1 MSDVIELAG
10 SPLGIRFIIQWN
22 GVTAL
27 AITLPTVTTGILV
40 ILGTDFDYS
49 SGNLVSGD
57 LFLYL
62 IAASFL
68 LFPILGAFGQ
78 GWVMRSRLKHP
89 VLWATLTGGG
99 IVAAFVILSAV
110 AATLDRL
117 WRPVAWQLAIW
128 IERALS
134 LRAPPSA
141 LVAYA
146 GAGLL
151 FGLVLGGIQAGALD
165 HGWGSRLRWIAVSAA
180 AGLPAAV
187 WLYVCV
193 EVDAVANGLLLPIA
207 ESLPLPGHWN
217 TVPMAVPVAII
228 LCLCFTLPTGLLM
241 ERLLHRR
248 RRASAEA
255 LVRRFE

>member
-1 MSDVIELAG
+1 
-10 SPLGIRFIIQWN
+10 
-22 GVTAL
+22 
-27 AITLPTVTTGILV
+27 LV
-40 ILGTDFDYS
+40 IPGTDYS
-49 SGNLVSGD
+49 SGNLFSGD
-57 LFLYL
+57 LFFYL
-62 IAASFL
+62 IAASVL
-68 LFPILGAFGQ
+68 LFPILCAFGQ
-78 GWVMRSRLKHP
+78 GWVMWSRLKHP

-110 AATLDRL
+110 AATLD
-117 WRPVAWQLAIW
+117 PVTWQLAIW

-146 GAGLL
+146 GASLL
-151 FGLVLGGIQAGALD
+151 FGLILGGIQAGALD

-217 TVPMAVPVAII
+217 TVSMAVPVAII

-241 ERLLHRR
+241 QRLLRRHRR
-248 RRASAEA
+248 ADAEA